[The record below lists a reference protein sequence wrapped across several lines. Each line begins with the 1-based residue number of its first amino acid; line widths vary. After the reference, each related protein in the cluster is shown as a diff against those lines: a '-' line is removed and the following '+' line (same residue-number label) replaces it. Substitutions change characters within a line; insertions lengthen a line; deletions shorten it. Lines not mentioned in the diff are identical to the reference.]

1 MKVAILGATGETGAS
16 ILNALL
22 ESMEPAMC
30 TSGFILGVRILLT
43 FLILKEITALVRQSS
58 MEKPEALALKEK
70 GINVV
75 AADLSGPEDELA
87 RVLDGIAALISAISA
102 TGLLEQIPLINAAQA
117 AGVKRFLPC
126 CFALIMPP
134 AGILKLRDIMR
145 KKEQVINHVKK
156 VKLPYTI
163 VDVGYWYQLMLP
175 RLPSGRVDYALPI
188 TLGCIPGDGN
198 TPSAFTDLPD
208 VGRWVARSIADPRTL
223 NKMVFAYN
231 TVLTMNQA
239 YDMLEKASGE
249 KTERNYISE
258 AAVMEGVARAE
269 VDCPSPDSFD
279 YFEVVKHQYFNALGI
294 RGYNIPEYARYLG
307 YVDATELYPDMKV
320 TTPEAYYLVD
330 LDVLFD
336 KLVGGGGEAKGSWP
350 A

>member
-22 ESMEPAMC
+22 ESTEP
-30 TSGFILGVRILLT
+30 RY
-43 FLILKEITALVRQSS
+43 EITALVRPSS
-58 MEKPEALALKEK
+58 MEKPEVIALKEK

-87 RVLDGIAALISAISA
+87 RVLDGIDTLISAISA
-102 TGLLEQIPLINAAQA
+102 TGLLAQIPLINAAQA

-175 RLPSGRVDYALPI
+175 RLPSGRIDYALPI

-208 VGRWVARSIADPRTL
+208 VGRWVARIIADPRTM

-249 KTERNYISE
+249 KTERSYISE

-279 YFEVVKHQYFNALGI
+279 YFEVVKYQYFNALGI
-294 RGYNIPEYARYLG
+294 RGYNTPEYARYLG
-307 YVDATELYPDMKV
+307 YVDATEIYPDMKV
-320 TTPEAYYLVD
+320 TTPEAYCLVD
-330 LDVLFD
+330 LDALLD
-336 KLVGGGGEAKGSWP
+336 ELVGGGDEAKDSWP